1 MKYREAQLY
10 ESVLAPR
17 FLYKRYR
24 EFHISWQ
31 KFVPVYVRNTKN
43 SIFHE
48 ETVMPML
55 VMVTSFK
62 RTYARTVRV
71 STPEP
76 MAGHC

>member
-1 MKYREAQLY
+1 MAENCLG
-10 ESVLAPR
+10 
-17 FLYKRYR
+17 
-24 EFHISWQ
+24 IC
-31 KFVPVYVRNTKN
+31 VRNTKN

-48 ETVMPML
+48 ETVMPMV

-71 STPEP
+71 SAPEP